1 MPFAPETTNSV
12 SDGFVEWSETNTQTD
27 QFLGRVLCSH
37 HPALFVLR
45 DSLNPMFRVK
55 ISNVVGEIG
64 QAFNGFQA

>member
-45 DSLNPMFRVK
+45 GSDVK
-55 ISNVVGEIG
+55 ENVSKWRRKFIR
-64 QAFNGFQA
+64 